1 MGLGS
6 LLQPIKHFVPAPF
19 YVDRTGKHAFNS
31 TKICRNIKQ
40 KDKNTFEL
48 KINTQANTTPV
59 MCDGAVSQYL

>member
-6 LLQPIKHFVPAPF
+6 LLQPIKHFVQAPF
-19 YVDRTGKHAFNS
+19 YVDGTGKHAFNS
-31 TKICRNIKQ
+31 TKIRRNINQ

-59 MCDGAVSQYL
+59 ICHGAGSQYL